1 MTDVDEA
8 NLPPPDDPDTPIVA
22 EETLPDSD
30 ESDDVVP
37 AGITVEEGA
46 QTRAPA

>member
-8 NLPPPDDPDTPIVA
+8 NLPPPDDPDTAIVA

-30 ESDDVVP
+30 ESDVVVP
-37 AGITVEEGA
+37 EGIAVQEEEKTG
-46 QTRAPA
+46 APA

>member
-22 EETLPDSD
+22 EDTLPDND
-30 ESDDVVP
+30 ESDAVVP

-46 QTRAPA
+46 PTGVPA

>member
-22 EETLPDSD
+22 EQTLPDAD
-30 ESDDVVP
+30 ESDEVVP
-37 AGITVEEGA
+37 AGITEE
-46 QTRAPA
+46 THVPA

>member
-1 MTDVDEA
+1 MSDVDEA

-30 ESDDVVP
+30 ESDAVVP
-37 AGITVEEGA
+37 PGITVEEGA
-46 QTRAPA
+46 PTGAPA